1 MNMIDGGKKFDWG
14 RTSAD
19 YAQFRDI
26 YPEKFYRKI
35 TERNLCVKGQKVL
48 DIGTGTGVLPRNMY
62 IYGAEWTA
70 ADMSENQIHQA
81 EILSADMNIN
91 YCVSA
96 AENLDFPDNSFDIVT
111 ACQCFWYFDHEKIV
125 PNLYRMLKPDGR
137 IVVLCMEWLPCDD
150 EIAGA
155 SEKLVLKYNPSW
167 SGAGAVAH
175 EIEIPECYNEKFIKE
190 YHEEYFLDVYFTRKS
205 WNGRMKSCRGTGAS
219 LSDNELSEWE
229 KEHISLLE
237 RIAPEEF
244 YIKHYAAYTILKK
257 RNP

>member
-1 MNMIDGGKKFDWG
+1 
-14 RTSAD
+14 
-19 YAQFRDI
+19 
-26 YPEKFYRKI
+26 
-35 TERNLCVKGQKVL
+35 
-48 DIGTGTGVLPRNMY
+48 
-62 IYGAEWTA
+62 
-70 ADMSENQIHQA
+70 
-81 EILSADMNIN
+81 
-91 YCVSA
+91 
-96 AENLDFPDNSFDIVT
+96 
-111 ACQCFWYFDHEKIV
+111 
-125 PNLYRMLKPDGR
+125 MLKPDGR
-137 IVVLCMEWLPCDD
+137 IVVLCMEWLPYDD